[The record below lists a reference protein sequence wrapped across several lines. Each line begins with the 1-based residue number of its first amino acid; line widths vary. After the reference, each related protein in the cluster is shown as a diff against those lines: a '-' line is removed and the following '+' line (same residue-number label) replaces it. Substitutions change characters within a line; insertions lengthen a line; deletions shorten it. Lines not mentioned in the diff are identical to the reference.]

1 MKADLPRREPRPPR
15 AWERIGLEEKLRASA
30 AARPRRFLLHD
41 GPPYANGP
49 IHLGT
54 ALNKILKD
62 VVVRS
67 RSLAGFDAPYVPGWD
82 CHGLP
87 IEQKV
92 DKKLGSKKR
101 EMDAVAIRKA
111 CREYA
116 DGFIDVQREQFR
128 RLGVG
133 GSWEKPYTTMDFGVR
148 GRDRPRLRRVL
159 RRRASCTAR

>member
-1 MKADLPRREPRPPR
+1 MADAPDYKATLNLPRTQFPMKADLPRREPQHL
-15 AWERIGLEEKLRASA
+15 ADWQAMNLEARLREASA
-30 AARPRRFLLHD
+30 GRPRFLLHD

-62 VVVRS
+62 LVVRS
-67 RSLAGFDAPYVPGWD
+67 RSLAGYDAPYVPGWD

-92 DKKLGSKKR
+92 DKKLGSQKR
-101 EMDAVAIRKA
+101 SMSAVEIRRA

-116 DGFIDVQREQFR
+116 EGFIDVQREQFR
-128 RLGVG
+128 RKIG
-133 GSWEKPYTTMDFGVR
+133 
-148 GRDRPRLRRVL
+148 
-159 RRRASCTAR
+159 RASCRERVFRTV